1 MTTASIP
8 SSSDNYSQTDS
19 TRQSSR
25 GVLHGASR
33 GSFHGAAVT
42 AIVASFALAACG
54 GSGNG
59 SGADEATGPTIP
71 PDPASIV
78 AASSA
83 AMGNV
88 QSVEFELIRDGAPV
102 YIDSFE
108 SISLNT
114 AKGQF
119 TVPRSAQALLEVE
132 VNGSLTTELGA
143 IALDDEIWLS
153 NPVTGDFETLPPG
166 YDIDPSLFF
175 DPENGWKPL
184 MANLTDVSFVA
195 TEQIDGNDR
204 YRISGTAPAEQVA
217 VITAR
222 LVRNQDVDINFWIQ
236 PVSGLV
242 TRAEFSTATPGG
254 DDAAAI
260 DWTLRLFNYGD
271 DFDISPPTN
280 LTETPPTN
288 LTDDSS

>member
-1 MTTASIP
+1 
-8 SSSDNYSQTDS
+8 
-19 TRQSSR
+19 
-25 GVLHGASR
+25 
-33 GSFHGAAVT
+33 
-42 AIVASFALAACG
+42 
-54 GSGNG
+54 
-59 SGADEATGPTIP
+59 
-71 PDPASIV
+71 
-78 AASSA
+78 
-83 AMGNV
+83 MGNV